1 MRRPAF
7 RSSAVRSTPR
17 ISTMAR
23 ISHDQAQERHAFLLD
38 LFRNQPDISRNE
50 AMEAYKDKFG
60 ASLNAKTFNELRE
73 QALRDVES
81 QEEKAEETS
90 PEPETEPVVED
101 TASKLKAVA
110 APELTNGASAQ
121 PAAKKPK
128 AKGPGA
134 RNVFVD
140 ATQEQLQ
147 FLERVL
153 QQLQEA
159 GAANVKID
167 HATDRWMVLTVDSK

>member
-1 MRRPAF
+1 
-7 RSSAVRSTPR
+7 
-17 ISTMAR
+17 MAR
-23 ISHDQAQERHAFLLD
+23 ISQDQAQERHAFLLD

-50 AMEAYKDKFG
+50 AMDAYKDKFG

-90 PEPETEPVVED
+90 PEPEPETAVED

-110 APELTNGASAQ
+110 TSELTNGASAQ

-134 RNVFVD
+134 KNVFVD

-159 GAANVKID
+159 GAANVRID
-167 HATDRWMVLTVDSK
+167 HATDRWMVLTVDTK

>member
-1 MRRPAF
+1 
-7 RSSAVRSTPR
+7 
-17 ISTMAR
+17 MAR
-23 ISHDQAQERHAFLLD
+23 ISQDQAQERHAFLLD

-73 QALRDVES
+73 RALSEVES
-81 QEEKAEETS
+81 REEKAEESAT
-90 PEPETEPVVED
+90 ETEAETETETPAED
-101 TASKLKAVA
+101 SASRLKAVAA

-121 PAAKKPK
+121 PVAKKPK
-128 AKGPGA
+128 AKGAGP

-147 FLERVL
+147 FLERVV
-153 QQLQEA
+153 QQLQES
-159 GAANVKID
+159 GANNVRID
-167 HATDRWMVLTVDSK
+167 HSTERWMVLTVDSK

>member
-1 MRRPAF
+1 
-7 RSSAVRSTPR
+7 
-17 ISTMAR
+17 MAR
-23 ISHDQAQERHAFLLD
+23 ISQDQAQERHAFLLD

-50 AMEAYKDKFG
+50 AMDAYKDKFG

-73 QALRDVES
+73 QALREAES
-81 QEEKAEETS
+81 AEKEEESVNEVEET
-90 PEPETEPVVED
+90 PVEETKQRV
-101 TASKLKAVA
+101 VA
-110 APELTNGASAQ
+110 AAPDLTNGAGT

-128 AKGPGA
+128 AKGVGSK
-134 RNVFVD
+134 NVFVD

-153 QQLQEA
+153 VQLQDS
-159 GAANVKID
+159 GANNVRID

>member
-1 MRRPAF
+1 
-7 RSSAVRSTPR
+7 
-17 ISTMAR
+17 MAR
-23 ISHDQAQERHAFLLD
+23 ISQDQAQERQAFLLD

-50 AMEAYKDKFG
+50 AMDAYKDKFG

-73 QALRDVES
+73 QALREVES
-81 QEEKAEETS
+81 QEKAAES
-90 PEPETEPVVED
+90 ASEPEENEMVEENTPSRPPVVS
-101 TASKLKAVA
+101 TN
-110 APELTNGASAQ
+110 ELVTSAQ

-134 RNVFVD
+134 KNVFVD

-153 QQLQEA
+153 NQLQEA

-167 HATDRWMVLTVDSK
+167 HATDRWMVVTVESK

>member
-1 MRRPAF
+1 
-7 RSSAVRSTPR
+7 
-17 ISTMAR
+17 MAR
-23 ISHDQAQERHAFLLD
+23 ISQDQAQERHAFLLD

-50 AMEAYKDKFG
+50 AMDAYKDKFG

-90 PEPETEPVVED
+90 PEPETETPAED
-101 TASKLKAVA
+101 TASRLRAVA
-110 APELTNGASAQ
+110 TSSELTNGASAQ

-134 RNVFVD
+134 KNVFVD

-167 HATDRWMVLTVDSK
+167 HATDRWMVLTVDTK

>member
-1 MRRPAF
+1 
-7 RSSAVRSTPR
+7 
-17 ISTMAR
+17 MAR
-23 ISHDQAQERHAFLLD
+23 ISQDQAQERHAFLLE

-50 AMEAYKDKFG
+50 AMDAYKDKFG

-73 QALRDVES
+73 QALREVES
-81 QEEKAEETS
+81 QDKAEERAT
-90 PEPETEPVVED
+90 EPEENEMAAESMASRPAVVSTNELV
-101 TASKLKAVA
+101 SA
-110 APELTNGASAQ
+110 AGAQ
-121 PAAKKPK
+121 PSAKKPK

-140 ATQEQLQ
+140 ASQEQLQ

-153 QQLQEA
+153 MQLQEA

-167 HATDRWMVLTVDSK
+167 HSTERWMVVTVESK